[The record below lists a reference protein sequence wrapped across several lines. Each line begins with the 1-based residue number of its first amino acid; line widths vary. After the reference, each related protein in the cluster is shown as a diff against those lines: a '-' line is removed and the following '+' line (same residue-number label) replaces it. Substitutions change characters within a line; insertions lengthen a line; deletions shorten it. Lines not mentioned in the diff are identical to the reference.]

1 MQKHNIS
8 FTNLKDVIKNN
19 KVVEKFEKE
28 VNYYNSF
35 FNDYEKIKIF
45 KLIGN
50 SWSVGRRR
58 INCNHEIKKKNI
70 LEKYKHLL
78 KRFINNKHNEQKI
91 NKVSVIGSGIMGS
104 RIACHFANIGRGI
117 IIRHC

>member
-1 MQKHNIS
+1 M
-8 FTNLKDVIKNN
+8 KDVIKKN

-50 SWSVGRRR
+50 SWSVDGGELTATMKLRR
-58 INCNHEIKKKNI
+58 KNI
-70 LEKYKHLL
+70 LEKYKHLFEEIY
-78 KRFINNKHNEQKI
+78 K
-91 NKVSVIGSGIMGS
+91 
-104 RIACHFANIGRGI
+104 
-117 IIRHC
+117 